1 MARSSPYRSET
12 VPPRDALPE
21 LRALKH
27 SIGDLSADSVARLV
41 SASADIA
48 LVISSDGIIE
58 DVTVGNEELPRDE
71 VGQWVGQHW
80 IETVTVESRHKVK
93 ELLEDANARAYMR
106 SRQINHPSM
115 RGPDLPVRYSV
126 VKVGEGG
133 RVVAL
138 GRELRSLSQLQ
149 QHLVDAQQSMERE
162 YARLRHAETRYRLL
176 FQKSSEAVVI
186 VDVAGLRVVEANPAS
201 ADLLGR
207 PVKRLVGRP
216 FLELLEPSSVQAA
229 QNMVATARISGQAS
243 DVRVHVATVG
253 GEGKAGEIIISPSLF
268 RQANAAHFLMRL
280 APVDAA
286 GNQDAAPILTRNLQ
300 RVVESLPDGFV
311 VTSLDQAVLTANSS
325 FLDLAQLASV
335 EQARGGT
342 LDQWVGRSSVEL
354 KGLVSNIKEHGSARN
369 FTTVVRGQF
378 GSVEDVEISAVA
390 VTAGA
395 DPCLGFTLRPLG
407 RRLSAAANPGREL
420 PHSTKQLT
428 ELVGRVPMKSIV
440 RDTTDLIEKLCI
452 EAALELAGDNRVSAA
467 EMLGLSRQSLYVK
480 LRRYGLVDPMVE
492 ET

>member
-1 MARSSPYRSET
+1 M
-12 VPPRDALPE
+12 
-21 LRALKH
+21 
-27 SIGDLSADSVARLV
+27 ARLV

-71 VGQWVGQHW
+71 VGQWVGQPW

-93 ELLEDANARAYMR
+93 ELLEDANARAFMR

-115 RGPDLPVRYSV
+115 RGPDLPVRYSAI
-126 VKVGEGG
+126 KIGEGG
-133 RVVAL
+133 RIVAL

-207 PVKRLVGRP
+207 PVKRLIGRQ

-229 QNMVATARISGQAS
+229 QNMVATARISGQAG
-243 DVRVHVATVG
+243 DVRVHVSASG
-253 GEGKAGEIIISPSLF
+253 GEGKAGEIVISPSLF

-280 APVDAA
+280 APVDGA
-286 GNQDAAPILTRNLQ
+286 GVHEVAAPTLHRNLQ

-311 VTSLDQAVLTANSS
+311 VTSLDQVVLTANSS

-428 ELVGRVPMKSIV
+428 ELVGRVPMKNIV
-440 RDTTDLIEKLCI
+440 RDTTDLIERLCI

-480 LRRYGLVDPMVE
+480 LRRYGLVDPMTD